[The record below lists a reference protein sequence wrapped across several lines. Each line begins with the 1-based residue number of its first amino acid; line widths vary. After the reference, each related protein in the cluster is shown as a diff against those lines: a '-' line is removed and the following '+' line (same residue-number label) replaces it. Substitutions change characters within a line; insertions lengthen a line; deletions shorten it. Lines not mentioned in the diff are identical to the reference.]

1 MPEHLMEEQPMS
13 TPPSDHDLWNAFV
26 EAKREMHRRQ
36 TEFYQHAQDRHEI
49 LRAALAGGAGAW
61 DQGAALDFLAALPAD
76 GPALLP
82 ELVEWSTSH
91 RWAPAARHAIDRIP
105 SDRLLPLLEPL
116 ILDRLDSAD
125 DDEYRR
131 FAELLAHVEAWE
143 LLGRLTVRA
152 LTSDDPHTREV
163 AEDFTESYGPMW
175 LSNPN
180 P

>member
-1 MPEHLMEEQPMS
+1 MEVHPLS
-13 TPPSDHDLWNAFV
+13 TTSSDDDLWQAFV
-26 EAKREMHRRQ
+26 EAKQEMHRRQ
-36 TEFYQHAQDRHEI
+36 AEFYQNAQDRPEV

-61 DQGAALDFLAALPAD
+61 HQGAALDFLAALSAD

-82 ELVEWSTSH
+82 ELVGWSTSH
-91 RWAPAARHAIDRIP
+91 GWALAARQAIDKVSR
-105 SDRLLPLLEPL
+105 DRLLPLLEPL

-131 FAELLAHVEAWE
+131 LAELLAHVEAWE
-143 LLGRLTVRA
+143 LLGQLAARA

-163 AEDFTESYGPMW
+163 AKDFTESHGPMW
-175 LSNPN
+175 LSKPN

>member
-1 MPEHLMEEQPMS
+1 MS
-13 TPPSDHDLWNAFV
+13 TSPSDNDLWQAFV

-36 TEFYQHAQDRHEI
+36 AEFYQHAQDRPEI
-49 LRAALAGGAGAW
+49 LKAALAGGAGAW
-61 DQGAALDFLAALPAD
+61 DQGAALDFLAALSAD

-82 ELVEWSTSH
+82 ELVGWSTSH
-91 RWAPAARHAIDRIP
+91 RWAFDARQAIARIP
-105 SDRLLPLLEPL
+105 RDHLLPLLEPL

-131 FAELLAHVEAWE
+131 FAELLAHVEAWG
-143 LLGRLTVRA
+143 LLGQLVARA

-175 LSNPN
+175 LSKSNP
-180 P
+180 